1 MKKLSMLVM
10 TAIMMLSCA
19 QTNDDV
25 TLSGL
30 KKSDFEATVDGK
42 AAALYVLTNKA
53 GIEACITNYGGRL
66 VSMMVPDRDGK
77 MTDIVLGYDNITS
90 YVETD
95 GNYGAIIGRFGN
107 RIAKGN
113 FTLDG
118 TEYTLTQNNNGNS
131 LHGGPT
137 GYHTRM
143 WDAKQLD
150 NQTLELTYLSVDG
163 EEGFPGNL
171 NIKVVYKLTEDNA
184 IDIIYEATTDK
195 ATVVNL
201 TNHSYFNLSG
211 NHEQKITDHLIS
223 INADS
228 YIPVDATLI
237 PTGEIASVKDTP
249 MDLRAPIA
257 VGARIDEDFEQL
269 VFGGGYDHCW
279 VLNTTGDIAA
289 LAAKVVSP
297 SSGIVLEVYTS
308 EPGIQLYAGNMM
320 GLDTGKH
327 GATYNKRQAL
337 CLETQH
343 YPDSPNQPNFPTTV
357 LNPGERYHSR
367 CVYKFAVE

>member
-1 MKKLSMLVM
+1 MKKLFMLVV
-10 TAIMMLSCA
+10 TSIMMLSCT

-30 KKSDFEATVDGK
+30 KKSAFDATVDGK

-53 GIEACITNYGGRL
+53 GAEACITNFGGRL
-66 VSMMVPDRDGK
+66 VSMMVPDREGK
-77 MTDIVLGYDNITS
+77 MTDVVLGYDNITD
-90 YVETD
+90 YLEID
-95 GNYGAIIGRFGN
+95 GNYGATIGRFGN
-107 RIAKGN
+107 RIAKGK

-118 TEYTLTQNNNGNS
+118 TEYTLALNNNGNS

-137 GYHTRM
+137 GYHNRM
-143 WDAKQLD
+143 WDAKQVN

-171 NIKVVYKLTEDNA
+171 NIKVTYKLTDDNA
-184 IDIIYEATTDK
+184 IEIVYEATTDK
-195 ATVVNL
+195 ATVINL

-237 PTGEIASVKDTP
+237 PTGEIASVNGTP
-249 MDLRAPIA
+249 MDLRSPIA

-269 VFGGGYDHCW
+269 AIGRGYDHCW
-279 VLNTTGDIAA
+279 VLNTNRDIAA

-297 SSGIVLEVYTS
+297 SSGIALEVYTN

-320 GLDTGKH
+320 SLGTGKH
-327 GATYNKRQAL
+327 GTTYNKRQAL

-343 YPDSPNQPNFPTTV
+343 YPDSPNQPNFPSTV
-357 LNPGERYHSR
+357 LRPGEKYFSR
-367 CVYKFAVE
+367 CVYKFTVE